1 MATLLIEIEGVMQ
14 SWGYRGRF
22 SYRETALEP
31 TKSGVTG
38 IIAACLGMKRDA
50 DLSELSN
57 LIFGVRVDSEGTIK
71 KEFQTALNVINTE
84 GKNPQT
90 QLTYRQYLAN
100 ARFIAGVE
108 GNLELLTKIKTAIQ
122 NPYFSPF
129 LGRKSYINSVPFLNP
144 NVDNLV
150 SSNLVEA
157 LSNYPYLKIPDE
169 SKTSDIIKLRLVR
182 DAIPD
187 EENETQDYRQDV
199 PVSFS
204 NREFLT
210 RKVITEWV
218 DVKYS
223 KQEDKNVSI

>member
-31 TKSGVTG
+31 TKSGVIG
-38 IIAACLGMKRDA
+38 IIAASLGMKRDA